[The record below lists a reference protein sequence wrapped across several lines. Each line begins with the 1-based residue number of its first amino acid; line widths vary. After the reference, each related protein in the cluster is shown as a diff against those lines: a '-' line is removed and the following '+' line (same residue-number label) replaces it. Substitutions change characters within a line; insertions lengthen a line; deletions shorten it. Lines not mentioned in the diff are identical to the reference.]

1 MAKIDPKD
9 IDNILIFSEDKWAL
23 DEDAT
28 IFAKTPTVWWTMSK
42 GLWESLPDGEVKNAQ
57 MPCALLYQVSD
68 EPDNQNTVCQSI
80 SVTTDGK
87 NISTCEMSG
96 IAKLRKGVKPRSF
109 SFSIGDQFVYPFGM
123 KSADDAFSSPGDV
136 PDTMNAFSAAI
147 QKLTSKDVG
156 GFTVTKMI
164 AGTGGTD
171 ADNPGLAEITESLT
185 SLNKGDVQEA
195 LAITQTFS
203 AEGVKR
209 AAEGD
214 DNMEMDVVTEP
225 GTDDGV
231 QGASSA
237 DDSGHGVTESFGRS
251 TAPVPGTLLS
261 AEGET
266 PEEATI
272 ADEETVETI
281 PEGPAPEVDAEI
293 AAGSPMLEG
302 VEDTLGGGPTP
313 DPTAEAASPSDYV
326 SDDLQSR
333 IDNWMAEDNGE
344 TATHDPYVEDV
355 PYEGPGDYSG
365 SEVHYSAETR
375 RPISAMIKRP
385 GALTKKA
392 RNAGMSVSKFARTV
406 RSHPKKYGR
415 LTRQQ
420 ASFYLNILEPG
431 AKTAARN
438 RRAKGSRAA
447 EDESTFFPVGDGHI
461 LGQTG
466 MTFQTS
472 PIYNADEEVA
482 GEGTPGYGQDSA
494 FPSSQGVPVWFG
506 SAEMIE
512 DDDYDLPLVGATD
525 KKSFYVGGILGIALM
540 AVIAKFRS

>member
-1 MAKIDPKD
+1 MAKINPKD
-9 IDNILIFSEDKWAL
+9 IDNILIFSEDRWGL
-23 DEDAT
+23 DEEAT

-80 SVTTDGK
+80 SVTTAGG
-87 NISTCEMSG
+87 NITTCEMSG
-96 IAKLRKGVKPRSF
+96 VAKLRKGDKPRSY
-109 SFSIGDQFVYPFGM
+109 SFSIGEQFIYPFGM
-123 KSADDAFSSPGDV
+123 KSADDAFSAGAV
-136 PDTMNAFSAAI
+136 PDNAAAFSAAI
-147 QKLTSKDVG
+147 QKLTTKDAG
-156 GFTVTKMI
+156 GFTITKMV

-171 ADNPGLAEITESLT
+171 SDNPGLAAITESLT

-195 LAITQTFS
+195 MAIKQTFS
-203 AEGVKR
+203 AEGVSR

-214 DNMEMDVVTEP
+214 ENMEMDVVTEP

-237 DDSGHGVTESFGRS
+237 DNSGHGVTESFGRS

-261 AEGET
+261 AEET
-266 PEEATI
+266 PAEATI
-272 ADEETVETI
+272 ADEETVETV
-281 PEGPAPEVDAEI
+281 PEGPAPEIDAEI

-302 VEDTLGGGPTP
+302 VEDTLGGGPSP
-313 DPTAEAASPSDYV
+313 DPTAGPASPSDYV

-333 IDNWMAEDNGE
+333 IDNWMAEDDGE
-344 TATHDPYVEDV
+344 TATHDPYEEEV
-355 PYEGPGDYSG
+355 PYEGPGNYSG
-365 SEVHYSAETR
+365 ANIHYSAESR
-375 RPISAMIKRP
+375 KPISAMIKRP

-406 RSHPKKYGR
+406 RSNPKKYGR

-431 AKTAARN
+431 AKTAAKN
-438 RRAKGSRAA
+438 RRRRGSRAA
-447 EDESTFFPVGDGHI
+447 EDESTFFPVGDGHVI
-461 LGQTG
+461 GQTG

-472 PIYNADEEVA
+472 PIYNADEEVS

-506 SAEMIE
+506 SAEMVDD

-525 KKSFYVGGILGIALM
+525 KKSFYVGGALGIALM